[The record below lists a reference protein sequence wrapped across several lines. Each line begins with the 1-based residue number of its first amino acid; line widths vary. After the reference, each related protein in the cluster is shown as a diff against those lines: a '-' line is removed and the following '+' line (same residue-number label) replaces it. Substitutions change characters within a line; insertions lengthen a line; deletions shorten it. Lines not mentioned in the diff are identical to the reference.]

1 MGKVGSTFV
10 ISETV
15 DIELWCISCK
25 LRSILN
31 IPSMWQ
37 GTSSICHFKLAKGG
51 TQETFDSILVDLSV

>member
-1 MGKVGSTFV
+1 MGNLGSTFV

-51 TQETFDSILVDLSV
+51 TQETFD